1 MWVWFE
7 AFIPLLFDASL
18 AVAVLTSIFLVLML
32 VSLQPARRIAM
43 ARTAIISSLLIL
55 PLTAFAPWPR
65 FQLVQ
70 PSLRSTAIAPRQIF
84 IRRSGASET
93 RLKPKITEHDSIAI
107 VPLIED
113 ARPTHWHR
121 LYELVRTPVRLIV
134 MIYIIIC
141 GLGIIWAC
149 LGYLGI
155 WLLLRRSYPP
165 SSRTLEIFE
174 SLKETRRKD
183 KSIVSDVQLRISE
196 RLMRPAVVSLYRPT
210 ILLPRRFDIEEF
222 DVPEVERDGI
232 ESQVRLCLLHEL
244 AHVGRHDAFFQ
255 LIGSL
260 AQALWFF
267 LPQIWF
273 IRSQLRL
280 DQEFLADHLASRAY
294 GTSSEYA
301 SSLLDLASPENSSSN
316 DRRPKVCD
324 PETHRR
330 GGDRRPIMDIPA
342 VAASCLGQR
351 LLMLLHCPYRLEAGA
366 PIRWLWGLR
375 LTGAMSCLFLAN
387 VSIRP
392 PVLTFV
398 TARPT
403 PEIERVF
410 LAGLTHFQ
418 VSDLI
423 VAPAETAVPCRSDS
437 CVVPYKLPEHYSM
450 TLDVFANQSS
460 LSQIR
465 LMDLPLAENDLW
477 TDHADRVKRVGAA
490 HQLSPS
496 RDDDAH
502 WHSVRIERDDYGIS
516 LTVDHHALHRPPQPN
531 DSSLHF
537 ESPAGKSVELRNL
550 IVTPAS

>member
-1 MWVWFE
+1 
-7 AFIPLLFDASL
+7 
-18 AVAVLTSIFLVLML
+18 
-32 VSLQPARRIAM
+32 
-43 ARTAIISSLLIL
+43 
-55 PLTAFAPWPR
+55 
-65 FQLVQ
+65 
-70 PSLRSTAIAPRQIF
+70 
-84 IRRSGASET
+84 
-93 RLKPKITEHDSIAI
+93 
-107 VPLIED
+107 
-113 ARPTHWHR
+113 
-121 LYELVRTPVRLIV
+121 
-134 MIYIIIC
+134 
-141 GLGIIWAC
+141 
-149 LGYLGI
+149 
-155 WLLLRRSYPP
+155 
-165 SSRTLEIFE
+165 
-174 SLKETRRKD
+174 
-183 KSIVSDVQLRISE
+183 
-196 RLMRPAVVSLYRPT
+196 
-210 ILLPRRFDIEEF
+210 
-222 DVPEVERDGI
+222 
-232 ESQVRLCLLHEL
+232 
-244 AHVGRHDAFFQ
+244 
-255 LIGSL
+255 
-260 AQALWFF
+260 
-267 LPQIWF
+267 
-273 IRSQLRL
+273 
-280 DQEFLADHLASRAY
+280 
-294 GTSSEYA
+294 
-301 SSLLDLASPENSSSN
+301 
-316 DRRPKVCD
+316 
-324 PETHRR
+324 
-330 GGDRRPIMDIPA
+330 MDIPA

-351 LLMLLHCPYRLEAGA
+351 LLMLLHCPYRLEPGA
-366 PIRWLWGLR
+366 PTRWLWGLR

-392 PVLTFV
+392 PELTFV

-450 TLDVFANQSS
+450 TLDVFASQSS

-490 HQLSPS
+490 HQSTPQ